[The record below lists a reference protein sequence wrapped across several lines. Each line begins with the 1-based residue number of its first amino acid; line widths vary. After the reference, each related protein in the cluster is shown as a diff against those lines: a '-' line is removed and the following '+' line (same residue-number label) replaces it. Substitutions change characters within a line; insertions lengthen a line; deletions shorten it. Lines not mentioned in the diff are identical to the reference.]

1 MANNKNHR
9 AALRAVA
16 AARTKE
22 QELEAAEELAL
33 AEFNLSQLLANRARD
48 NPHLLF
54 SCEDIAHMC
63 GISIDAV
70 YAARKAGARFP
81 FGKSRPEWIHEF
93 LRTSTGGALSIKTSR
108 RV

>member
-16 AARTKE
+16 EANTKE
-22 QELEAAEELAL
+22 QQLEAAEELAL

-54 SCEDIAHMC
+54 GCDELAHMC
-63 GISIDAV
+63 GLSIDAI

-81 FGKSRPEWIHEF
+81 FGKSRPEWMHEF
-93 LRTSTGGALSIKTSR
+93 LRSGTGGALSIKTSR
-108 RV
+108 R